1 MLYQAELRALRRDAC
16 TGSSANPSVTPCP
29 ILAGR
34 DDAQMTD
41 IAFRIVESQIGRFDR
56 IAGG

>member
-1 MLYQAELRALRRDAC
+1 
-16 TGSSANPSVTPCP
+16 VTPCP